1 MALIEA
7 GSGGLMSIGV
17 ALSDVALPDRDRS
30 DDPAGADVL
39 PVGAGRQRAWRPVS
53 RRNMVA
59 VASLLA
65 VLAITAS
72 GCTPGAGAGPDGGT
86 ASLPTLP
93 GLQPGIQGIRTATA
107 PPPTQHFRP
116 VPDRRAAPPPSA
128 SLADPAT
135 RSAAPRP
142 QGGTSPAKPT
152 VLLSQGHP
160 ATASSVEG
168 YPWAPDNAVDG
179 NTGTRWSSAWSD
191 PQWLEVD
198 LGATRTLRQVV
209 LDWENP
215 AYATGFQIQ
224 VSGNG
229 TMWTSI
235 YSTTAGT
242 GGVQAIPVSG
252 KGRYVRMYGTHR
264 ATGYGYSLWEF
275 QVYGS

>member
-7 GSGGLMSIGV
+7 GSGGLISIGV
-17 ALSDVALPDRDRS
+17 PLSDVALLDRDRS
-30 DDPAGADVL
+30 DDPAGADAL
-39 PVGAGRQRAWRPVS
+39 PVGAGQQRVWRPAS
-53 RRNMVA
+53 RRNKFA
-59 VASLLA
+59 AASLLA

-72 GCTPGAGAGPDGGT
+72 GCTPGASEGPHGGT

-93 GLQPGIQGIRTATA
+93 VLPPGIQGIRTATA
-107 PPPTQHFRP
+107 PPTQHYRP
-116 VPDRRAAPPPSA
+116 VPDHRAASPPAILTDPVTSSA
-128 SLADPAT
+128 V
-135 RSAAPRP
+135 PRP

-160 ATASSVEG
+160 ATASSEEG
-168 YPWAPDNAVDG
+168 YPWAPGNAVDG
-179 NTGTRWSSAWSD
+179 NTGTRWASAWSD

-198 LGATRTLRQVV
+198 LGATHTVRKVV

-215 AYATGFQIQ
+215 AYATAFQIQ

-229 TMWTSI
+229 TTWTSL
-235 YSTTAGT
+235 YSTTTGT
-242 GGVQAIPVSG
+242 GGVQTIPVSG

-275 QVYGS
+275 QVFGS